1 MPGRSHSTDA
11 QQLHSEPR
19 YRQLARILADAIAE
33 GEEGDYPPGSQLPS
47 ETELLERYAVSRNTV
62 RQAVA
67 ELRRMGLAVSQQ
79 GKGTYVRQEPEQTH
93 AIKRT
98 LIRKGKRL
106 ELGHP
111 GFAKAET
118 VTVTRGHARGIIARL
133 IGRGAI
139 HTLTAER
146 LIIDEDTGVRAAAL
160 SVIPFDIA
168 DEVPA
173 LAERPDAHPEELY
186 AMLTAAG
193 HTLSFWENVTA
204 RSARPD
210 EQAALGMADT
220 ILITHRVTEDQNG
233 RALLVEELRMSAESA
248 SLSYRITPTTPKR
261 G

>member
-1 MPGRSHSTDA
+1 MPGRSHSTA
-11 QQLHSEPR
+11 QPLHSEPR

-33 GEEGDYPPGSQLPS
+33 GEEGEYPPGSQLPS

-118 VTVTRGHARGIIARL
+118 ATVTRGHARGIIAHL

-146 LIIDEDTGVRAAAL
+146 LIVDEETGVRAAAL

-204 RSARPD
+204 RASRPD

-220 ILITHRVTEDQNG
+220 ILITHRVTEDQDG

>member
-1 MPGRSHSTDA
+1 MPGRHSTA
-11 QQLHSEPR
+11 QPLHSEPR

-118 VTVTRGHARGIIARL
+118 VTVTRGHARGTIARL

-146 LIIDEDTGVRAAAL
+146 LIIDEETGVRAAAI

-173 LAERPDAHPEELY
+173 LADRPDAHPEELY

-193 HTLSFWENVTA
+193 HKLDFWETVTA

-210 EQAALGMADT
+210 EQAALMADT
-220 ILITHRVTEDQNG
+220 ILITHRVTEDQDG